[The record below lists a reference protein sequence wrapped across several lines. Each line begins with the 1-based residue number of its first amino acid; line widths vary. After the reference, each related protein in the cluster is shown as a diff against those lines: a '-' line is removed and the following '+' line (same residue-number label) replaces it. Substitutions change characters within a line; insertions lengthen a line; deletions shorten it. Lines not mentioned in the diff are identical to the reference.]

1 MAKESSRMKFL
12 CAIFGHDDT
21 DAVWEARKAFE
32 TKIYCQRCGWRT
44 RVGDPSIVRLKEQVR
59 SKRVR
64 DELKSCLLM
73 AGLASLIG
81 LALWRWIYVIKRL
94 DLQF

>member
-1 MAKESSRMKFL
+1 MDNVL
-12 CAIFGHDDT
+12 CSILGHDDT

-32 TKIYCQRCGWRT
+32 TKIHCRRCGWRV
-44 RVGDPSIVRLKEQVR
+44 RVGDPQLTRMNKQT
-59 SKRVR
+59 R
-64 DELKSCLLM
+64 DELKSCLLL
-73 AGLASLIG
+73 AGLAALFG